1 MFCDSCGAPL
11 QAGQSYCKR
20 CGKAI
25 VGPVTPGSGRVARHT
40 HLLAVLWIAYSAIS
54 LIGGIVLAIVANT
67 VFLHFQDFEPM
78 RGGPPPFV
86 RPLLMLIACALLV
99 KAIIGIAAGVGL
111 LQRQP
116 WGRTLGIVLGIIA
129 LFNLPFGT
137 ALGIYTLWVLMSP
150 NADQEYKALS
160 RVAAV

>member
-1 MFCDSCGAPL
+1 
-11 QAGQSYCKR
+11 
-20 CGKAI
+20 
-25 VGPVTPGSGRVARHT
+25 
-40 HLLAVLWIAYSAIS
+40 
-54 LIGGIVLAIVANT
+54 
-67 VFLHFQDFEPM
+67 M

-116 WGRTLGIVLGIIA
+116 WGRTLGIVLGIIS
-129 LFNLPFGT
+129 LFNVPFGT

-160 RVAAV
+160 RVATV